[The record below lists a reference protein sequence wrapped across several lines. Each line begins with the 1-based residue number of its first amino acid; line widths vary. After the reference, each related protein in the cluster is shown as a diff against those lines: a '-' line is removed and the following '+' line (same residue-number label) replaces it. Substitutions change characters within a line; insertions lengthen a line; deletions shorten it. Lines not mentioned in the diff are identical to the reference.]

1 MFSTI
6 EEKKFKDKWPWLN
19 IFTCRES
26 KKKKKTASQSSIV
39 PMDDE
44 TTTQPMSFL
53 PRLTKNLV
61 FIIIWKHALNVT
73 SFILTIALAWNQK
86 LRKKA
91 SVALLNL
98 QDQQGM
104 ILICTNFLLK
114 FSITKIW
121 ICRRSQSIELA
132 AKKKSKQ
139 GTTKSAG
146 SARYY
151 YWFLLVL
158 TQIVNWNSHL
168 VADLLRCQFCTQW
181 EHASYQMH
189 GNSHK
194 NGLWAYLILS

>member
-1 MFSTI
+1 M
-6 EEKKFKDKWPWLN
+6 K
-19 IFTCRES
+19 TCFECNLIYIYHS
-26 KKKKKTASQSSIV
+26 LSVEPETKKKGKHSASES
-39 PMDDE
+39 
-44 TTTQPMSFL
+44 
-53 PRLTKNLV
+53 
-61 FIIIWKHALNVT
+61 
-73 SFILTIALAWNQK
+73 
-86 LRKKA
+86 
-91 SVALLNL
+91 

-104 ILICTNFLLK
+104 ILICTIFLLK

-121 ICRRSQSIELA
+121 ICRRSQSIEPA

-139 GTTKSAG
+139 GTTESAG

-181 EHASYQMH
+181 KHVSYQMH

-194 NGLWAYLILS
+194 KWLMSIFDFVISLTKMNTSLHIFLQVQKRLKSTWTIYGAYKWCSTNI

>member
-6 EEKKFKDKWPWLN
+6 EEKKFKDKWPWFN
-19 IFTCRES
+19 IFTCREP
-26 KKKKKTASQSSIV
+26 KKKKKKKKAASQSSIV
-39 PMDDE
+39 PMDNE
-44 TTTQPMSFL
+44 TTTQSMSFP
-53 PRLTKNLV
+53 PRLTENLV

-73 SFILTIALAWNQK
+73 SFIFTIALAWNQK

-121 ICRRSQSIELA
+121 ICRRSQSIEPA

-139 GTTKSAG
+139 GTAESVG
-146 SARYY
+146 SSRYY
-151 YWFLLVL
+151 YWFLLVFD
-158 TQIVNWNSHL
+158 SC
-168 VADLLRCQFCTQW
+168 AC
-181 EHASYQMH
+181 SY
-189 GNSHK
+189 SCS
-194 NGLWAYLILS
+194 LWD

>member
-6 EEKKFKDKWPWLN
+6 EEKKFKDKWPWFN
-19 IFTCRES
+19 IFTCREPN
-26 KKKKKTASQSSIV
+26 KKKKKAASQSSIV

-44 TTTQPMSFL
+44 TTTQSMSFP
-53 PRLTKNLV
+53 PRLTENLV

-73 SFILTIALAWNQK
+73 SFIFTIALAWNQK

-104 ILICTNFLLK
+104 ILICTKFLLK

-121 ICRRSQSIELA
+121 ICWWSQSIEPA

-139 GTTKSAG
+139 GTAEFVG
-146 SARYY
+146 STRYY
-151 YWFLLVL
+151 YWFLLVFDS
-158 TQIVNWNSHL
+158 NSQL
-168 VADLLRCQFCTQW
+168 ELSLSCWFTKMSILYTMNAV
-181 EHASYQMH
+181 
-189 GNSHK
+189 
-194 NGLWAYLILS
+194 YLYKFN